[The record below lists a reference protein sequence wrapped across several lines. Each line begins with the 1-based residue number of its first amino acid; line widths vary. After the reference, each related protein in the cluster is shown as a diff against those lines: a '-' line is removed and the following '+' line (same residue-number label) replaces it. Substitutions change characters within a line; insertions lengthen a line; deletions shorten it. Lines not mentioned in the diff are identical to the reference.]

1 MRPVRHAILALLAAV
16 PVATPALAQRRPAA
30 PPALDARF
38 DAQIDSV
45 LKAWR
50 VPGVGIAVVHKGKV
64 ILAKGYGY
72 KDVAAKAPVTA
83 TTKFAIGSV
92 TKSFVVTGLA
102 TQVKQ
107 GALDWD
113 KPVREYLPD
122 FRLYD
127 AVATE
132 GMTPR
137 DLVSH
142 RSGLPRHDLLWGR
155 GVFTREEL
163 YQRMRY
169 LEPTRPFRSY
179 WQYQNLMFMT
189 AGYLSGKLN
198 GTTWEQVVKD
208 RIFTPLGMSTAD
220 LSVADLQRSADY
232 AFGYALSCL
241 LYTSRCV

>member
-1 MRPVRHAILALLAAV
+1 M
-16 PVATPALAQRRPAA
+16 
-30 PPALDARF
+30 
-38 DAQIDSV
+38 
-45 LKAWR
+45 
-50 VPGVGIAVVHKGKV
+50 
-64 ILAKGYGY
+64 
-72 KDVAAKAPVTA
+72 
-83 TTKFAIGSV
+83 
-92 TKSFVVTGLA
+92 
-102 TQVKQ
+102 
-107 GALDWD
+107 
-113 KPVREYLPD
+113 
-122 FRLYD
+122 
-127 AVATE
+127 
-132 GMTPR
+132 
-137 DLVSH
+137 SH

-232 AFGYALSCL
+232 AFGYALSGQTDNDSVVKVPTGISML
-241 LYTSRCV
+241 SGRPVRSTPAWRRWPSTSPCTCRGNLQRDRSHRRQGCARDAVAADVYAAPPGPSHRRVE